1 MNMKTHLAL
10 CLLLLL
16 AACAPSS
23 QQTTETPSLASVTTP
38 AMLSPEVEYGQLFA
52 DVQLGGVFPD
62 SKTFVD
68 CTPRQPVGEVLAAYQ
83 TQRAQPGF
91 DLKKFVAD
99 HFEVPG
105 QRASQ
110 YQAQAGL
117 DAAQHLNALWAV
129 LTRPADSARV
139 GSSLIALPQAYVVPG
154 GRFREVYYWDSY
166 FTMLGL
172 QSAGRTDLI
181 ASMVANFAYLI
192 DAVGHIP
199 NGNRAYYLSRS
210 QPPFFSSMVEL
221 LAQERGDSVYRQYL
235 PALQKEYDFWMQ
247 RPADLAAGQA
257 HAHVVRL
264 PSGAVLNRYHDAKAT
279 PRPEAYKE
287 DVATAHEA
295 AQAKQP
301 GRDSAT
307 VYRHLR
313 SGAESGW
320 DYSSRWLADG
330 RTLATIH
337 TTDILPVD
345 LNCLLYHLEI
355 TLAKAQEVAGQP
367 DQAQATR
374 QAAEARRQAIA
385 QVFWDEKAGF
395 YHDYDW
401 VAGARTGVPSLAGAF
416 PLYVGLATDAQAKA
430 VAKQLETK
438 FLQPGGLTTTLN
450 RTGQQWDAPNGWAPL
465 QWVAISGLRRYQQA
479 ALASKIKKRWVANNL
494 RVYKNTGKM
503 VEKYNVYDLSL
514 SAGGGEYDLQDGF
527 GWTNGVLLRL
537 LTEKE

>member
-1 MNMKTHLAL
+1 MNMKTYLAL
-10 CLLLLL
+10 CLLLL
-16 AACAPSS
+16 AACAPSP
-23 QQTTETPSLASVTTP
+23 QQTTETPSQAPVTALAV
-38 AMLSPEVEYGQLFA
+38 LSPEEEYGQLFA

-83 TQRAQPGF
+83 SQRAQPGF

-172 QSAGRTDLI
+172 QAAGRTDLI
-181 ASMVANFAYLI
+181 ASMVANFAHLI
-192 DAVGHIP
+192 GTVGHIP

-221 LAQERGDSVYRQYL
+221 LAKERGDSVYVQYL

-247 RPADLAAGQA
+247 SPSDLAAGQA

-264 PSGAVLNRYHDAKAT
+264 PGGAVLNRYHDAKAT

-287 DVATAHEA
+287 DVATAREA
-295 AQAKQP
+295 AQVKQP
-301 GRDSAT
+301 SRDSAT

-330 RTLATIH
+330 RTLASIH

-345 LNCLLYHLEI
+345 LNCLLYHLE
-355 TLAKAQEVAGQP
+355 TALAKAQILAGQP
-367 DQAQATR
+367 DRASATR
-374 QAAEARRQAIA
+374 QAAEARRLAID
-385 QVFWDEKAGF
+385 QVFWDDKAGF

-401 VAGARTGVPSLAGAF
+401 VARTRTGVPSLAGAF
-416 PLYVGLATDAQAKA
+416 PLCFGLATDAQAKA

-465 QWVAISGLRRYQQA
+465 QWIAISGLRRYQLT
-479 ALASKIKKRWVANNL
+479 ALASKVKKRWVANNL

-503 VEKYNVYDLSL
+503 VEKYNVYDLTL